1 MNLTAGIVL
10 YFIYWFLTLFVVMPI
25 GQKSQQDVGQIV
37 PGTPAGA
44 PVGTPW
50 KRKLIVVTAITTIL
64 WAITASL
71 ILGGGFTRADVQNFD
86 RFLR

>member
-1 MNLTAGIVL
+1 M
-10 YFIYWFLTLFVVMPI
+10 
-25 GQKSQQDVGQIV
+25 GQIV